1 MSFKLQAGR
10 QVAGS
15 LADPARAMSIEVKIC
30 GLRDEAALDVALAGG
45 ADYVGFVFFARS
57 PRNILPQTARSLA
70 DKARGKAKI
79 VALFVDPDD
88 ALVAEVVETVSPD
101 ILQLHGTETPARVA
115 EIARRFGRPV
125 MKAVAVAGARDV
137 QAALAYVGSADR
149 ILFDAKAAQADTDA
163 LPGGNGVAFDWHALA
178 GLEGRIDYMLAG
190 GLTPGNVAEA
200 ILITGARAVDVS
212 SGVESRP
219 GEKDPD
225 LIRRFIHAAKTAK
238 QTPDA

>member
-1 MSFKLQAGR
+1 
-10 QVAGS
+10 
-15 LADPARAMSIEVKIC
+15 MSIEVKIC
-30 GLRDEAALDVALAGG
+30 GLRDEAALDAALAAG

-57 PRNILPQTARSLA
+57 PRNILPQAARALA
-70 DKARGKAKI
+70 DKARGKAKV

-88 ALVAEVVETVSPD
+88 ALLAEVVDAVAPD
-101 ILQLHGTETPARVA
+101 FVQLHGSETPARVA
-115 EIARRFGRPV
+115 EIAQRFGRPV
-125 MKAVAVAGARDV
+125 MKAVAVTGAEDV

-149 ILFDAKAAQADTDA
+149 ILFDAKAPQQDAGA
-163 LPGGNGVAFDWHALA
+163 LPGGNGVAFDWKALA

-190 GLTPGNVAEA
+190 GLDPGNVAEA
-200 ILITGARAVDVS
+200 IRCTGARAVDVS

-238 QTPDA
+238 QTP

>member
-1 MSFKLQAGR
+1 MSFQLQAGWPIR
-10 QVAGS
+10 
-15 LADPARAMSIEVKIC
+15 ARAMTIEVKIC
-30 GLRDEAALDVALAGG
+30 GLRDEAALDAALAGG

-57 PRNILPQTARSLA
+57 PRNIRPQAARALA
-70 DKARGKAKI
+70 DKARGKAKV

-88 ALVAEVVETVSPD
+88 ALLAEIVDAVAPD
-101 ILQLHGTETPARVA
+101 IVQLHGAETPARVA
-115 EIARRFGRPV
+115 EIAQRFGRPV
-125 MKAVAVAGARDV
+125 MKAVAVACAEDV

-149 ILFDAKAAQADTDA
+149 ILFDAKATQEDAGA
-163 LPGGNGVAFDWHALA
+163 LPGGNGVAFDWQALA

-190 GLTPGNVAEA
+190 GLDPGNVADA
-200 ILITGARAVDVS
+200 IRSTGARAVDVS

-238 QTPDA
+238 QTP